1 MGALLRGEMEQAKTT
16 QELGLG
22 ESKHGYKWEAG
33 ATPPGDSAPGRW
45 AAIKRAQ
52 DWAVIFRSDK
62 GAEYVIHAFPP
73 SDAGERAAKLM
84 ALKLVEIAWGKH
96 AEVLPARADQEE
108 AENQEENLPQ
118 IN

>member
-1 MGALLRGEMEQAKTT
+1 MGALPRVEMEQAKTA

-52 DWAVIFRSDK
+52 DWVVIFRSDK

-73 SDAGERAAKLM
+73 SDTGERAAKLM

-96 AEVLPARADQEE
+96 AEVLPARADQDEITNPE
-108 AENQEENLPQ
+108 QNPPQ

>member
-1 MGALLRGEMEQAKTT
+1 MGSRG
-16 QELGLG
+16 
-22 ESKHGYKWEAG
+22 
-33 ATPPGDSAPGRW
+33 TPPGDSAPGRW

-73 SDAGERAAKLM
+73 NDAGERAAKLM

-96 AEVLPARADQEE
+96 AEALPNIADHDE
-108 AENQEENLPQ
+108 ATNQEKNPPQ
-118 IN
+118 AN

>member
-1 MGALLRGEMEQAKTT
+1 MEQAKTV

-22 ESKHGYKWEAG
+22 QVKLGHEWEAG

-45 AAIKRAQ
+45 ATIKRAQ

-62 GAEYVIHAFPP
+62 GAEYIIHAFPP

-96 AEVLPARADQEE
+96 AEVLPARAGQDE
-108 AENQEENLPQ
+108 ATNQEKNPPQ
-118 IN
+118 AS